1 MCTVSKIRLFFL
13 ARFPNLSLEGQV
25 SPDVYVVEV
34 EKGPKPW
41 DSSQPE
47 VHVEHVLELNAN
59 RVVEGQ
65 EVVMEPGQD
74 YSQVAGEDRRY
85 SVPKYKYRQ

>member
-1 MCTVSKIRLFFL
+1 M
-13 ARFPNLSLEGQV
+13 
-25 SPDVYVVEV
+25 VEV

-74 YSQVAGEDRRY
+74 YSQVAGE
-85 SVPKYKYRQ
+85 YRDTYVILYLNINIDNDNLDSRDC